1 MSDEQQF
8 QDDVWSWLEEQY
20 KYDRMLTGY
29 IVELAGDHLIVDIR
43 GIQGTVEHVTLGVNW
58 RQANLT
64 IEEQPLSEE
73 ELVYQQLALLK
84 GQEIGVRILEINR
97 HLHILSLELSGK
109 SEVTTERQRLGT
121 QRLAGLRPGDVC
133 KGRVKSIYGHRVK
146 VDLGVGIEG
155 TIPPDHISL
164 QKSFIDPWK
173 IVQPGQEVE
182 VMIMDKDPEQ
192 LVLSLTYAQRRD
204 EALRK
209 LKVDTIC
216 EGSIASLSAEGIY
229 VDLGGVLGLVPVEQV
244 VSGYIT
250 HPADRYHKGQ
260 HIVVRIQQIASDKR
274 VTASLVS
281 AD

>member
-8 QDDVWSWLEEQY
+8 QDDVWLWLEEQY

-58 RQANLT
+58 RLANLT
-64 IEEQPLSEE
+64 IEEQQLSEE
-73 ELVYQQLALLK
+73 ELVYQQLTTLQ
-84 GQEIGVRILEINR
+84 GQEIGVRILDMDR
-97 HLHILSLELSGK
+97 YLHILSLELSGK
-109 SEVTTERQRLGT
+109 AEVTAQQKSKEAHILT
-121 QRLAGLRPGDVC
+121 GLRPGDIC
-133 KGRVKSIYGHRVK
+133 KGRVKSIYGHQVK
-146 VDLGVGIEG
+146 VELGGIEG

-173 IVQPGQEVE
+173 VVQPGQEVE
-182 VMIMDKDPEQ
+182 VMIMDKDPDN
-192 LVLSLTYAQRRD
+192 LLLSLTYAQRRD
-204 EALRK
+204 EALHK
-209 LKVDTIC
+209 LKADTIC
-216 EGSIASLSAEGIY
+216 EGSIASLSSDGIY

-281 AD
+281 AE